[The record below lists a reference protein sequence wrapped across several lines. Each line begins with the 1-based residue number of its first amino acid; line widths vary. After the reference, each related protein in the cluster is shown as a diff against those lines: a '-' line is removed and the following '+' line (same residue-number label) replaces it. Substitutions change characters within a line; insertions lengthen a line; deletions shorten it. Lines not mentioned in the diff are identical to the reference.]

1 MRTSRLTL
9 RSRLTLVYGG
19 LFFVA
24 GVVLLAV
31 TFALVAQR
39 LPTEDK
45 IVLSGSEA
53 LERPGESRFFVG
65 QLHQLAMDTRD
76 SALQAL
82 LTQGGIALLLVGAA
96 AAAFGWLVGGR
107 VLQPLHRVTDTARRI
122 AQAADRGLHERIALD
137 GPRDEVRELADT
149 FDAMLAHLDRAFDS
163 QRRFIAN
170 ASHELRTPL
179 TLNRALLEVAVHR
192 SPASAELRHLGHTLL
207 EINARHERLIDGLLL
222 LARAD
227 SAPLEKSYVDLA
239 DIVEHVLAHTP
250 AEPVAVTT
258 DTAEAAT
265 AGTAVLL
272 ERLVQ
277 NLVDNAIRHNAGEAP
292 WLRVSTGTDPA
303 GRAVLTVANTGP
315 VIARYDIPAL
325 FEPFRRHAG
334 ERTAATAG
342 AGLGLSIVAAITR
355 AHDGTVSAEPR
366 PGGGLLVTVTLPP
379 AQVEPPTQSAQSAQ
393 SGRSGQSSSRP
404 WTTTAQITRT
414 SNVIATSDHAG

>member
-1 MRTSRLTL
+1 MSTARLTL
-9 RSRLTLVYGG
+9 RTRLTLVYGG

-39 LPTEDK
+39 LPTADK
-45 IVLSGSEA
+45 IVMAGTD
-53 LERPGESRFFVG
+53 PGELLGEPRMFIG
-65 QLHQLAMDTRD
+65 QLHQVALDTRD

-122 AQAADRGLHERIALD
+122 AHAADRGLHERIALD

-192 SPASAELRHLGHTLL
+192 SPASAEVRHLGTTLL

-222 LARAD
+222 LARAE
-227 SAPLEKSYVDLA
+227 SAPLEKSYLDLA
-239 DIVEHVLAHTP
+239 DVAEHVLAHTP
-250 AEPVAVTT
+250 TDPVTVET
-258 DTAEAAT
+258 DLAEAPASG
-265 AGTAVLL
+265 AAVLL

-277 NLVDNAIRHNAGEAP
+277 NLVNNAIRHNTGPAP
-292 WLRVSTGTDPA
+292 WLRVTTGTDPS
-303 GRAVLTVANTGP
+303 GRAVLAVANTGP
-315 VIARYDIPAL
+315 VIPRYDIPAL

-334 ERTAATAG
+334 DRTTPAAG
-342 AGLGLSIVAAITR
+342 AGLGLSIVAAVAR
-355 AHDGTVSAEPR
+355 AHDGTVTAEPR
-366 PGGGLLVTVTLPP
+366 PGGGLLVTVTLPVVP
-379 AQVEPPTQSAQSAQ
+379 
-393 SGRSGQSSSRP
+393 GQSSSLP

-414 SNVIATSDHAG
+414 SSAIATNDHAG